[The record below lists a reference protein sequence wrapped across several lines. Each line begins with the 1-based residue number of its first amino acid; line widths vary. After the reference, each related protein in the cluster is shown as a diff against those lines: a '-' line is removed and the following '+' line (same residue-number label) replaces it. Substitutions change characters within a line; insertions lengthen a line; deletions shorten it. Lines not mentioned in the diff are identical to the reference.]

1 MKSKLTLSFLLK
13 ATLACIALTIVEF
26 FFRKYV
32 TGWNSFKPV
41 FEMTAAWII
50 VAIAWAIYFLDIFKN
65 RYQNPHRTN
74 RSVRVYYCRGDHW
87 SPAGVQ
93 CTPLRLNS
101 SGSAAVQGSVLRER

>member
-26 FFRKYV
+26 FLRKYV

-50 VAIAWAIYFLDIFKN
+50 VAIAWAIYFLDRFKN
-65 RYQNPHRTN
+65 R
-74 RSVRVYYCRGDHW
+74 
-87 SPAGVQ
+87 
-93 CTPLRLNS
+93 
-101 SGSAAVQGSVLRER
+101 